1 MPDASIF
8 RQAVLDRLAS
18 PEQLHT
24 LMKVTDARGWLALLG
39 CGALLATALTW
50 GVLGSVPTKVHASGI
65 LIHSG
70 GLADV
75 VANTTGQIVALEVD
89 AGDLVQ
95 KGQVIAQLAQPELEA
110 EIAGLQKQLAELRLV
125 HEQSKQ
131 LGSVD
136 VKLRSSASAQEAAT
150 LKSTIAATEQ
160 RKRELQERLASQQ
173 RLYDK
178 GLVTKEALQTT
189 QQALRSA
196 EAAMHG
202 MRADIQ
208 RVAVDRFSAT
218 RVNDAQLQ
226 GSGLRLQETER
237 QIALLEQRLT
247 QNARVVST
255 HAGRVVEVRAMVGDV
270 LAPGLPIISLE
281 RSGEDGGLEA
291 LLYVDS
297 RQGKLLRPGMLVE
310 LSPSVV
316 RRERHGVLLGRVRAV
331 EGFPSTRR
339 GMMRVLHN
347 EQLVEAFLSE
357 TAGTPIAVRARLR
370 TDGKTASGYRWSSPR
385 GPNLELTSGTRCTA
399 ALTTG
404 TQRPIALVLPI
415 LDLEH

>member
-24 LMKVTDARGWLALLG
+24 LMKVTDARGWLALIG

-50 GVLGSVPTKVHASGI
+50 GVLGSVPTKVRASGI

-75 VANTTGQIVALEVD
+75 VANSTGQITALEVD

-95 KGQVIAQLAQPELEA
+95 RGMAIAQLAQPELEA
-110 EIAGLQKQLAELRLV
+110 ELAGLQKQLAELRLV
-125 HEQSKQ
+125 HEQSKE
-131 LGSVD
+131 LGTVD
-136 VKLRSSASAQEAAT
+136 VKLRGAASAQEAST

-160 RKRELQERLASQQ
+160 RKRELTERLASQQ

-189 QQALRSA
+189 QQALRAA
-196 EAAMHG
+196 EASVHG

-237 QIALLEQRLT
+237 QIKLLTQRLA
-247 QNARVVST
+247 QNTRVVST

-270 LAPGLPIISLE
+270 LAPGLPIVSLE
-281 RSGEDGGLEA
+281 RSGEQGGLEA

-297 RQGKLLRPGMLVE
+297 REGKRLRPGMRVE
-310 LSPSVV
+310 LSPSVA
-316 RRERHGVLLGRVRAV
+316 RRERHGVLLAAVRAV
-331 EGFPSTRR
+331 EDFPSTRR

-347 EQLVEAFLSE
+347 EQLVEAFLAE
-357 TAGTPIAVRARLR
+357 TAGTPIAVRARLQ
-370 TDGKTASGYRWSSPR
+370 TDTKTASGYRWSSRR
-385 GPNLELTSGTRCTA
+385 GPNLKLTSGTRCSA
-399 ALTTG
+399 ALTTS

-415 LDLEH
+415 LDMER